1 MDYAISLILLLVPLS
16 NVTNSTPLRIP
27 TVVLPE
33 VTVTPQ
39 APHPDSVYLL
49 ARLIRAEATNEPFGG
64 QIAVAQT
71 VIYRS
76 WRKHVSYEAIIYQKG
91 QYDGIHTKRF
101 YEEPRADHLKAA
113 YYALIGYKVIPYG
126 VQYFHN
132 KKIATDTK
140 WVAYLSNYEFITIGG
155 HTFCWVP
162 NLKPQV

>member
-16 NVTNSTPLRIP
+16 NVTNSTPP
-27 TVVLPE
+27 YVPVVVLDE
-33 VTVTPQ
+33 ITVTPQ

-49 ARLIRAEATNEPFGG
+49 ARLIKAEAAGEPFEG
-64 QIAVAQT
+64 QVAVAQT

-76 WRKHVSYEAIIYQKG
+76 WRKHTSYEAVIYQKG

-101 YEEPRADHLKAA
+101 YEEPGAGHLKAA

-140 WVAYLSNYEFITIGG
+140 WVKYLSKHEFKTIGN
-155 HTFCWVP
+155 HTFCWISW
-162 NLKPQV
+162 LKPQA